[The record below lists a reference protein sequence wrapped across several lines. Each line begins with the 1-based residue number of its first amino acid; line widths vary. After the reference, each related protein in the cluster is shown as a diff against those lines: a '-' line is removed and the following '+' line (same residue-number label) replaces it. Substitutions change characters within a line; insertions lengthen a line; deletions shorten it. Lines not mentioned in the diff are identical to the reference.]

1 MNMRR
6 PVAVIALLMTTLVA
20 VACES
25 LITKPSLY
33 GTIRAEV
40 RRRDG
45 TPIAGAR
52 VQLYTGQRPM
62 GFAVTD
68 VNGAYTFV
76 DVPDGLYGVRTFPPT
91 GYFNVQSVIG
101 GKDSS
106 FRDQLQLNPGDSL
119 RVSFSFLKEGRGTIT
134 ARVIDSDGKPLPDVR
149 VVLFSSSGTVAD
161 SKTDQSGSFQ
171 FPSVPQGNYGVF
183 AMRPVAY
190 QDSGETPLPSR
201 DGIVVD
207 DGSTH
212 LAAFQFA
219 LCNGSLNVRVRDNT
233 GAAVPGTLLTFYG
246 AFGAQDSILGTDA
259 SRSIPN
265 LGCGSYGVRIRPPV
279 GWTADEARGSAFQD
293 NLSIHRGTAL
303 NVALTVK
310 RIGRGTVR
318 IQIMDQFGGPVANT
332 RVVLYTGQ
340 GLVRDV
346 LTGADGFVS
355 MTDLLVN
362 SEYGVRVV
370 PAGSYTSPEGS
381 GTTFI
386 DGIKLVDGQTRDYV
400 FRFQAN

>member
-6 PVAVIALLMTTLVA
+6 AIVLITSVLATLVVA
-20 VACES
+20 ACES

-40 RRRDG
+40 KRRDG
-45 TPIAGAR
+45 TPIAGAQ
-52 VQLYTGQRPM
+52 VQLYTGQRPI
-62 GFAVTD
+62 GFATTD
-68 VNGAYTFV
+68 ANGAYTFV
-76 DVPDGLYGVRTFPPT
+76 DVADGVYGLRTFPPA
-91 GYFNVQSVIG
+91 GYFNIQSVIG

-106 FRDQLQLNPGDSL
+106 FRDQLQLNPGDNL

-134 ARVIDSDGKPLPDVR
+134 ARVIDSDGKPMPDVR
-149 VVLFSSSGTVAD
+149 VVLFSSGGSIAD

-171 FPSVPQGNYGVF
+171 FATVPQGNYGVF
-183 AMRPVAY
+183 AARPIAY
-190 QDSGETPLPSR
+190 QDSGEAPLPSR

-212 LAAFQFA
+212 LASFQFA
-219 LCNGSLNVRVRDNT
+219 LCNGSLDVRVRDNT
-233 GAAVPGTLLTFYG
+233 GAPVPGTLLTFYG
-246 AFGAQDSILGTDA
+246 AFGVQDSILGADA
-259 SRSIPN
+259 SRSIPK

-279 GWTADEARGSAFQD
+279 GWTADEGRGTTFQD

-346 LTGADGFVS
+346 VTGADGFVS

-370 PAGSYTSPEGS
+370 PAGSYTSPEGP